1 VVEIFAQFST
11 PDERAVK
18 WAGMRRA
25 LKPGGLLIVQG
36 YTPKQLDYATGGPKQ
51 IENLYTRALL
61 QGTFGDFRDVKFTEE
76 ERVLHEGDA
85 HSGMSAVIGLTGR
98 KP

>member
-1 VVEIFAQFST
+1 VAEIFAQFST

-36 YTPKQLDYATGGPKQ
+36 YTPKQLDHATGGPKQ
-51 IENLYTRALL
+51 IENLYTQALL